1 MDHHPSF
8 PARHWVVLSVVAGL
22 LLFNACS
29 GSCSRSRRFSGR
41 VINQQGQ
48 PIPNASVDVS
58 GARTTTSGTGE
69 FQVSPAAQ
77 ERFVLNITHP
87 DYADLSF
94 ASRTPLV
101 NQTWRLIR
109 AQTSTVDPTTAITLT
124 DMRPEL
130 TVKGLAGAT
139 LSLPPD
145 SLVDQSGKPPAGQVR
160 AAIATLDIANGE
172 GPSDWAVRSDDGREE
187 GYLVSYGAVHVQFT
201 DPGGTVKYQLRAG
214 RLADLT
220 LPVIPNMLAHA
231 PAAPSA
237 RFWYYDPRDGFWKGT
252 GQAVLR
258 ADGKAYVG
266 QINHLS
272 TLNTDIAKFGNAACL
287 KIDLDASVP
296 LGNKL
301 RIRYHSGGTPFGQT
315 PQFVMN
321 DTTNAAYRL
330 PATTNVLLELLN
342 ASNEVF
348 GNLVVEDPV
357 GTSLVNTVVNTGPP
371 IPQGGSLWPPPPF
384 ASCKPIRLR
393 LEQPQ
398 VEIRINEL
406 STDAAGIDDTPTDDY
421 VTWAPTFGRVRLN
434 SPMASPVTVVLT
446 NDAPGAIAGGG
457 DVQFAA
463 HATPWPVN
471 TTATNNTL
479 TLTLP
484 IDGSWVPFVVAGK
497 FGTPSTNDKDTI
509 IEAHMSTAAGA
520 VLGRKA
526 LMVRVRK
533 NANNLTPSERDR
545 FLFAWRNFRNQLGSN
560 YVLFQEMHRLAST
573 AGDEAHKQPAFL
585 SWHRVM
591 LLHVERE
598 LQKIDPSVALHYWD
612 WDAAAPN
619 LFSANFIGAADQ
631 SVGPF
636 SIAEPIFAA
645 SNPLNG
651 WNTDLPFS
659 GGELRRSG
667 SDHTVFPNTMK
678 PLDHPV
684 DPDLVA
690 NASYGPRDL
699 APFSCGTASFS
710 CEVEVDSHNPAHGW
724 PCGGGHVTNP
734 ARSAA
739 DPLFYLLH
747 SQIDR
752 QWAYWQRQHNRH
764 GVVNGGVLTFPA
776 PAHYDNNGNWND
788 AGVTDWQKGSFLND
802 GLWPWDGTSGGPAG
816 REQRPVNQA
825 TGPGTNVPLS
835 TPLVPST
842 AFPASLRR
850 NLWPAAASIPI
861 NAHSIDY
868 FGKFRPQDGLGFCYV
883 DVPY

>member
-1 MDHHPSF
+1 MRCSPSF
-8 PARHWVVLSVVAGL
+8 PARHLLVLVAMASVL
-22 LLFNACS
+22 LCTGCS
-29 GSCSRSRRFSGR
+29 GCFGGSRRFSGR
-41 VINQQGQ
+41 VVSEQGQ

-58 GARTTTSGTGE
+58 GARTTTSASGE
-69 FQVSPAAQ
+69 FQVNAPSR
-77 ERFVLNITHP
+77 ERYVLNISHP

-94 ASRTPLV
+94 ASNGPLANRT
-101 NQTWRLIR
+101 WKLIR
-109 AQTSTVDPTTAITLT
+109 AQISTVDPTTPITVT
-124 DMRPEL
+124 DARPGLEP
-130 TVKGLAGAT
+130 KGMIGAT
-139 LSLPPD
+139 LTLPPNA
-145 SLVDQSGKPPAGQVR
+145 LVDAAGMPPAGPVR

-172 GPSDWAVRSDDGREE
+172 GPSDWAVRSDDGRDE

-201 DPGGTVKYQLRAG
+201 DAGGGVKYQLRAG
-214 RLADLT
+214 MQANLV
-220 LPVIPNMLAHA
+220 LPVIPNMAMHA

-237 RFWYYDPRDGFWKGT
+237 RFWYYDPADGFWKRT
-252 GQAVLR
+252 GQAALR

-266 QINHLS
+266 TVDHLS
-272 TLNTDIAKFGNAACL
+272 TLNTDIAKFDAACL

-296 LGNKL
+296 AGNKL
-301 RIRYHSGGTPFGQT
+301 RIRYHSEGTPFGQT

-342 ASNEVF
+342 ATDEVY
-348 GNLVVEDPV
+348 GHLVVEDPV
-357 GTSLVNTVVNTGPP
+357 GTDLVNTVVNTGPP
-371 IPQGGSLWPPPPF
+371 IPPGGNLWPPAPF
-384 ASCKPIRLR
+384 ATCKPIRLR
-393 LEQPQ
+393 LSLPQ

-406 STDAAGIDDTPTDDY
+406 SSDAAGIADNPTDDY
-421 VTWAPTFGRVRLN
+421 LTWAPTFARARLT
-434 SPMASPVTVVLT
+434 SPSMSPVAVVLT
-446 NDAPGAIAGGG
+446 NDTPGRLGGGG

-463 HATPWPVN
+463 HVTPWPAN

-479 TLTLP
+479 ALSLP
-484 IDGSWVPFVVAGK
+484 ADGSWVPFVVAGK
-497 FGTPSTNDKDTI
+497 FAAPSTNDKDTI
-509 IEAHMSTAAGA
+509 VEAHLDMADGA
-520 VLGRKA
+520 VLGHKA
-526 LMVRVRK
+526 MMVRVRK

-573 AGDEAHKQPAFL
+573 AGDEGHKQPAFL

-619 LFSANFIGAADQ
+619 VFSADFMGAPDAAA
-631 SVGPF
+631 GPF
-636 SIAEPIFAA
+636 GIGEPIF
-645 SNPLNG
+645 SVTNPLNG

-667 SDHTVFPNTMK
+667 SDHTVFPNAMK
-678 PLDHPV
+678 PLDHPI
-684 DPDLVA
+684 DPDLIGNA
-690 NASYGPRDL
+690 NYGPRDL
-699 APFSCGTASFS
+699 APFSCATASFS
-710 CEVEVDSHNPAHGW
+710 CEVEVLSHNTAHGW

-752 QWAYWQRQHNRH
+752 QWAYWQQKLNRH
-764 GVVNGGVLTFPA
+764 GVVAAGSLTFPA
-776 PAHYDNNGNWND
+776 PAHYDNNGNWDD
-788 AGVTDWQKGSFLND
+788 AGVMDWQKGSFLND
-802 GLWPWDGTSGGPAG
+802 GLWPWDGTSGGAAG
-816 REQRPVNQA
+816 RAQRPVNQA

-842 AFPASLRR
+842 AFPASIRR
-850 NLWPAAASIPI
+850 NLWPAADVVPI
-861 NAHSIDY
+861 NAHTIDY
-868 FGKFRPQDGLGFCYV
+868 LGKFRPQDGLGFSYV

>member
-8 PARHWVVLSVVAGL
+8 PARNWAAMAVVASL
-22 LLFNACS
+22 LMFNACA
-29 GSCSRSRRFSGR
+29 GSRRFSGR
-41 VINQQGQ
+41 VINEQGQ
-48 PIPNASVDVS
+48 PIRNASVEVS
-58 GARTTTSGTGE
+58 GARTTTSATGE
-69 FQVSPAAQ
+69 FRVSPGQQ
-77 ERFVLNITHP
+77 ERYVLTIAHS
-87 DYADLSF
+87 DYANLAF
-94 ASRTPLV
+94 ASRVPIV
-101 NQTWRLIR
+101 NHTWRLIR
-109 AQTSTVDPTTAITLT
+109 AQTSTVDPATAITIT
-124 DMRPEL
+124 DVRPEL
-130 TVKGLAGAT
+130 TTKGLMGASLT
-139 LSLPPD
+139 LPPD
-145 SLVDQSGKPPAGQVR
+145 SLVDDRGNAPAGPVR

-187 GYLVSYGAVHVQFT
+187 GYLVSYGAVHVQFS
-201 DPGGTVKYQLRAG
+201 DPGGGVKYQLRPG

-220 LPVIPNMLAHA
+220 LPVIPNMVAHA

-237 RFWYYDPRDGFWKGT
+237 RFWYYDPGDGFWKGN
-252 GQAVLR
+252 GQATLR

-315 PQFVMN
+315 PQFVMS
-321 DTTNAAYRL
+321 DATNAAYRL
-330 PATTNVLLELLN
+330 PANTNVLLELLN
-342 ASNEVF
+342 ASNEAF

-357 GTSLVNTVVNTGPP
+357 GTSLVNTVVDTGPP
-371 IPQGGSLWPPPPF
+371 IPPNESLWPPPPYS
-384 ASCKPIRLR
+384 SCKPIRLR
-393 LEQPQ
+393 LDLPQ
-398 VEIRINEL
+398 VELRINEL
-406 STDAAGIDDTPTDDY
+406 STDAADLNDDPTDDY
-421 VTWAPTFGRVRLN
+421 VTWAPTFCRARLN
-434 SPMASPVTVVLT
+434 SPMASAISVVLT
-446 NDAPGAIAGGG
+446 NDAAGAIAGGG

-484 IDGSWVPFVVAGK
+484 NDGSWVPFVIAGK
-497 FGTPSTNDKDTI
+497 YLSPSTNDKDTI

-533 NANNLTPSERDR
+533 NANDLTAGERDR

-585 SWHRVM
+585 SWHRAM

-612 WDAAAPN
+612 WDAPAPN
-619 LFSANFIGAADQ
+619 VFASNFMGAADQ

-636 SIAEPIFAA
+636 ATAEPIFAA

-667 SDHTVFPNTMK
+667 SDHTVFPNAMK

-690 NASYGPRDL
+690 NADYGPRDL
-699 APFSCGTASFS
+699 APFSCGTPSFS
-710 CEVEVDSHNPAHGW
+710 CEVEVESHNPAHGW
-724 PCGGGHVTNP
+724 PCGGGHLFTPV
-734 ARSAA
+734 RSAA

-752 QWAYWQRQHNRH
+752 QWAYWQQQQNRH
-764 GVVNGGVLTFPA
+764 GVVSGGALTFPA
-776 PAHYDNNGNWND
+776 PTHYDNNGNWND
-788 AGVTDWQKGSFLND
+788 AGVTAWQKGSFLND

-825 TGPGTNVPLS
+825 AGPGTNVPLS
-835 TPLVPST
+835 TPVVPST
-842 AFPASLRR
+842 PFPASLRR
-850 NLWPAAASIPI
+850 NLWPAAPVIPI
-861 NAHSIDY
+861 NAHTIDY
-868 FGKFRPQDGLGFCYV
+868 LGKFRPQDGLGFCYV